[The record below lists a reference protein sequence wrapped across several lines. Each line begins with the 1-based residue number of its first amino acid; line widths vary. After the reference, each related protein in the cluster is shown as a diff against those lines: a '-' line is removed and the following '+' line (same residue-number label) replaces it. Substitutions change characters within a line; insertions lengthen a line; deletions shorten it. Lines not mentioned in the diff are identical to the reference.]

1 MATVKLQN
9 GKVILKNGKVSCI
22 CCEEE
27 ECCMYPADRLFPFS
41 TDPDFFTFDDLPDE
55 LEYNGSIWPKTIE
68 LFSGGGTSAC
78 WKLYQSPDD
87 EEDMILWNVDENEY
101 GTLGCADG
109 DGPNYTRQ
117 QSLGIVCCLIDL
129 DFQDQFADTY
139 TINVEI
145 FGSGPQTIQV
155 ERESLCVWSGFD
167 NCNRRVFLEITLFD
181 EDIPEETF
189 YSWAFT
195 YFGIECPPLGGN
207 ARTAYKSAFQNTPV
221 GDYYVGP
228 NAAGEFVGSVS

>member
-1 MATVKLQN
+1 
-9 GKVILKNGKVSCI
+9 
-22 CCEEE
+22 
-27 ECCMYPADRLFPFS
+27 MYPADRLFPFS

-139 TINVEI
+139 TISYGGIQFV
-145 FGSGPQTIQV
+145 GPATRQ
-155 ERESLCVWSGFD
+155 SLCFWQSD
-167 NCNRRVFLEITLFD
+167 ECQSPNRWAWEIQYGALLGLEEPYKWAVFLKEPGGGECIPAGFFIKNDPQNSPAGTYSDGTQTL
-181 EDIPEETF
+181 T
-189 YSWAFT
+189 
-195 YFGIECPPLGGN
+195 
-207 ARTAYKSAFQNTPV
+207 
-221 GDYYVGP
+221 
-228 NAAGEFVGSVS
+228 VS